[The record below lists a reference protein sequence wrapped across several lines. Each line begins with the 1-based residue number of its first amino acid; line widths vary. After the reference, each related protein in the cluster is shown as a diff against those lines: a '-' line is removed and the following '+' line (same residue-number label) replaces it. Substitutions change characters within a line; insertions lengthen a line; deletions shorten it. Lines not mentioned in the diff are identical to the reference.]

1 MREETLAL
9 VLRKIGPFQF
19 SAIERFEAGA
29 ATPNDDGY
37 MCDGMICRDLRYPQ
51 IDSPVAPGAERWNA
65 DMAAWAEETYR
76 ARTAAPPAGMTDLSV
91 EALVMFA
98 DVDFISVER
107 GAVWF
112 TEGSAR
118 SGSAL
123 ERDNRWLS
131 SGRKLEPG
139 DLFDP
144 ATDWA
149 GALKQAAAAELAK
162 QHPNVKMTEAIE
174 RARPPIPPTGRSR
187 NRRSSSIS
195 IRARANS
202 APRRASRGA
211 RSPTIWS
218 RRFPWHST
226 WIDAHMAR
234 PHGIHSNM
242 PFQ

>member
-1 MREETLAL
+1 
-9 VLRKIGPFQF
+9 
-19 SAIERFEAGA
+19 
-29 ATPNDDGY
+29 

-51 IDSPVAPGAERWNA
+51 IDSSVAPGTERWNA

-118 SGSAL
+118 IGSAL

-149 GALKQAAAAELAK
+149 GALKQAASAELAK
-162 QHPNVKMTEAIE
+162 QHPNVKITETIE
-174 RARPPIPPTGRSR
+174 RQAPDPAYWSITEQALIINLDQGAGKFSAAARVPW
-187 NRRSSSIS
+187 
-195 IRARANS
+195 RALADYLV
-202 APRRASRGA
+202 
-211 RSPTIWS
+211 SPL
-218 RRFPWHST
+218 PLAVQV
-226 WIDAHMAR
+226 D
-234 PHGIHSNM
+234 
-242 PFQ
+242 